1 MAQGFREQSIVRVL
15 RLRHGC
21 FWRIKKQIKQNQ
33 NTLTHEKPHDKGN
46 KMQYVIIGS
55 GVAGTTAAANI
66 RKFDNK
72 GKIIIISDEPYPLYS
87 RIRLPE
93 FLSNAVD
100 DKGLIIKK
108 DTWYIDNRVDLVL
121 NTAVTDIDVPG
132 KKVILSDSTTIKYDR
147 LLIATGG
154 LSFVPPIP
162 GTDKKGVFTLRT
174 LNDAIAIKEFAKKSN
189 NRVILIGG
197 GSLGLE
203 AGNGLRKAGNYI
215 SVVEIFPRLLPRQM
229 DPHGAEIL
237 RAQLEKTGFRFYLG
251 AKSREISGA
260 DTVEALVL
268 DDGTR
273 IDCDM
278 IIISA
283 GVRHNPLLALKL
295 SLPVDK
301 GVIVNNKMETGIP
314 DIYAAGDLVQH
325 NGIFYGIW
333 PAAEKQGE
341 VAGINMAGGN
351 TEYHG
356 TVISNTLKV
365 AGIDICAAGDINAEG
380 LKDSILFKD
389 ADNYIY
395 KKMVVQN
402 NTIVGTILY
411 GDIRDRQKIIKAMET
426 RKDISMMRKDLDHWD
441 LEKL

>member
-1 MAQGFREQSIVRVL
+1 
-15 RLRHGC
+15 
-21 FWRIKKQIKQNQ
+21 
-33 NTLTHEKPHDKGN
+33 
-46 KMQYVIIGS
+46 MQYVIIGN

-66 RKFDNK
+66 RKFGSE
-72 GKIIIISDEPYPLYS
+72 GKIIIVSDEPYPFYS

-93 FLSNAVD
+93 FLSDAVEEKD
-100 DKGLIIKK
+100 LIIKK
-108 DTWYIDNRVDLVL
+108 DTWYAENRIDIVL
-121 NTAVTDIDVPG
+121 NTTVTDIDVPG
-132 KKVILSDSTTIKYDR
+132 KRVISSDSSAIKYDR

-162 GTDKKGVFTLRT
+162 GADKKGVFTLRT
-174 LNDAIAIKEFAKKSN
+174 LNDAIAIKEFAKQSGISM
-189 NRVILIGG
+189 VLIGG
-197 GSLGLE
+197 GVLGLE

-215 SVVEIFPRLLPRQM
+215 SVVEFFPRLLPRQM
-229 DPHGAEIL
+229 DPSGAEIL
-237 RAQLEKTGFRFYLG
+237 KAQLENTGFRFYLG
-251 AKSREISGA
+251 AKSREITGT
-260 DTVEALVL
+260 DKVEALVL

-278 IIISA
+278 ILISA
-283 GVRHNPLLALKL
+283 GVRYNPLLALKL
-295 SLPVDK
+295 GLPVEK

-314 DIYAAGDLVQH
+314 DIYAAGDLIQH

-351 TEYHG
+351 TKYNG
-356 TVISNTLKV
+356 TIISNTLKV
-365 AGIDICAAGDINAEG
+365 AGIDICVAGDIDAEG

-395 KKMVVQN
+395 KKMVLLN
-402 NTIVGTILY
+402 NTLVGTILY
-411 GDIRDRQKIIKAMET
+411 GDIRDRQKIIKAIET
-426 RKDISMMRKDLDHWD
+426 RKDISTIRKDLEHWD

>member
-1 MAQGFREQSIVRVL
+1 LLLTIIIAWPRVEA
-15 RLRHGC
+15 
-21 FWRIKKQIKQNQ
+21 
-33 NTLTHEKPHDKGN
+33 TVYSEKPNVKGN
-46 KMQYVIIGS
+46 KMQYVIIGN

-66 RKFDNK
+66 RKFDK
-72 GKIIIISDEPYPLYS
+72 EGKIIIISDEPYPFYS

-100 DKGLIIKK
+100 EKGLIIKK
-108 DTWYIDNRVDLVL
+108 DTWYIENSIDLVL

-132 KKVILSDSTTIKYDR
+132 KMVIASDSTTIKYDR

-154 LSFVPPIP
+154 LSFVPTVP
-162 GTDKKGVFTLRT
+162 GADKKGVFTLRT
-174 LNDAIAIKEFAKKSN
+174 LNDAIAIKDFAKQSN

-197 GSLGLE
+197 GVLGLE

-215 SVVEIFPRLLPRQM
+215 SVVEFFPRLLPRQM
-229 DPHGAEIL
+229 DPAGAEML
-237 RAQLEKTGFRFYLG
+237 KGQLEKTGFKFYLG
-251 AKSREISGA
+251 AKSREITGA
-260 DTVEALVL
+260 DTAEALVL
-268 DDGTR
+268 DDGTH

-278 IIISA
+278 ILISA
-283 GVRHNPLLALKL
+283 GVRYNPLLAQKL
-295 SLPVDK
+295 GLPVEK

-314 DIYAAGDLVQH
+314 DIYAAGDLIQH
-325 NGIFYGIW
+325 NGFFYGIW
-333 PAAEKQGE
+333 SAAEKQGE

-351 TEYHG
+351 IEYHG
-356 TVISNTLKV
+356 TIISNTLKV
-365 AGIDICAAGDINAEG
+365 AGIDICAAGDIDAEG

-389 ADNYIY
+389 TDNYIY
-395 KKMVVQN
+395 KKMVVEN

-411 GDIRDRQKIIKAMET
+411 GDIRDRQKIIKAIET

>member
-1 MAQGFREQSIVRVL
+1 
-15 RLRHGC
+15 
-21 FWRIKKQIKQNQ
+21 
-33 NTLTHEKPHDKGN
+33 
-46 KMQYVIIGS
+46 MQYVIIGN

-66 RKFDNK
+66 RKFDNE
-72 GKIIIISDEPYPLYS
+72 GKIIIISAEQYPFYS

-93 FLSNAVD
+93 LLGNEVD

-108 DTWYIDNRVDLVL
+108 DTWYIENRIDLVL
-121 NTAVTDIDVPG
+121 NTAVTDIDVFD
-132 KKVILSDSTTIKYDR
+132 KKVISSDSAAIKYDR

-154 LSFVPPIP
+154 LSFVPSIP
-162 GTDKKGVFTLRT
+162 GADKKGVFTLRT
-174 LNDAIAIKEFAKKSN
+174 LDDAIAIKEFAKQSN

-197 GSLGLE
+197 GVLGLE
-203 AGNGLRKAGNYI
+203 SGNGLRKAGNYI
-215 SVVEIFPRLLPRQM
+215 SVVEFFPRILPRQL
-229 DPHGAEIL
+229 DPQGAEL
-237 RAQLEKTGFRFYLG
+237 LKTQLEKTGFRFYLG
-251 AKSREISGA
+251 AKSREITGT

-283 GVRHNPLLALKL
+283 GVRYNPLLALKL
-295 SLPVDK
+295 GLPVEK
-301 GVIVNNKMETGIP
+301 GVIVNNKMETGMP
-314 DIYAAGDLVQH
+314 DIYAAGDLIQH
-325 NGIFYGIW
+325 NGVFYGTW

-356 TVISNTLKV
+356 TIISNILKV
-365 AGIDICAAGDINAEG
+365 AGIDICAAGDIDAEG

-395 KKMVVQN
+395 KKMVLEN

-411 GDIRDRQKIIKAMET
+411 GDIRDRQKIIKAIET
-426 RKDISMMRKDLDHWD
+426 RKDISMIRKDLDHWD

>member
-1 MAQGFREQSIVRVL
+1 
-15 RLRHGC
+15 
-21 FWRIKKQIKQNQ
+21 
-33 NTLTHEKPHDKGN
+33 
-46 KMQYVIIGS
+46 MQYVIIGN

-66 RKFDNK
+66 RKFDNE
-72 GKIIIISDEPYPLYS
+72 GKIIIICDEPYPFYS

-100 DKGLIIKK
+100 DKGLIIKN
-108 DTWYIDNRVDLVL
+108 DTWYIENRIDLVL

-132 KKVILSDSTTIKYDR
+132 KKVISSDSTTIKYDR

-162 GTDKKGVFTLRT
+162 GADKKGVFTLRT
-174 LNDAIAIKEFAKKSN
+174 LNDAIAIKEFAKQSN

-197 GSLGLE
+197 GVLGLE

-215 SVVEIFPRLLPRQM
+215 SVVEFFPRILPRQL
-229 DPHGAEIL
+229 DPPCSEIL
-237 RAQLEKTGFRFYLG
+237 RAQLENTGFRFYLG
-251 AKSREISGA
+251 AKSKEITGA
-260 DTVEALVL
+260 DKVEALVL
-268 DDGTR
+268 EDGTR

-278 IIISA
+278 ILISA
-283 GVRHNPLLALKL
+283 GVRYNPLLALKL
-295 SLPVDK
+295 GLPVEK

-325 NGIFYGIW
+325 NNIFYGIW
-333 PAAEKQGE
+333 SAAEKQGE

-356 TVISNTLKV
+356 TIISNTLKV
-365 AGIDICAAGDINAEG
+365 AGIDICAAGDIDAEG

-411 GDIRDRQKIIKAMET
+411 GDIRDRQKIIKAIET
-426 RKDISMMRKDLDHWD
+426 RKDISMIRKDLDRWD